1 MASLQMTSKLSL
13 WQSFP
18 TRSAVDSTTQ
28 LVKRFSSTGFTNRGH
43 YSMLQLTW
51 LIVLRQT
58 LRPRYALSSSG

>member
-1 MASLQMTSKLSL
+1 MTSKLSL
-13 WQSFP
+13 WQFFP

-43 YSMLQLTW
+43 YSTSQLTW
-51 LIVLRQT
+51 SIVLRQT